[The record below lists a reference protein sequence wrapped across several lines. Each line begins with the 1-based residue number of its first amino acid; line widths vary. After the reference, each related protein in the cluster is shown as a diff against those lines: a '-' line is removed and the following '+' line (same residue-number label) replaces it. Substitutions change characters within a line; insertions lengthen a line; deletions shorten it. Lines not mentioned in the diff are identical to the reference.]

1 MSVVPVF
8 SRSVEILLDWTGHED
23 PIQFQTQYEIEKM
36 GKQIVPVKSVIY
48 ALSPF
53 QQKVMTGLWK
63 DLPTKIH
70 HKVSENWI
78 SATLLL
84 GPLVGT
90 YALGDLKR
98 IINLSR
104 TNNMLPGS
112 PAKSPTGPRE
122 KFGIGVEIALRLDTL
137 ERGIKLLLVCS
148 ELPGKGEA
156 SSQVLSSCKS

>member
-1 MSVVPVF
+1 
-8 SRSVEILLDWTGHED
+8 
-23 PIQFQTQYEIEKM
+23 M

-53 QQKVMTGLWK
+53 QQKIMPGLWK

-90 YALGDLKR
+90 YTATLHHP
-98 IINLSR
+98 SR
-104 TNNMLPGS
+104 KIVIST
-112 PAKSPTGPRE
+112 T
-122 KFGIGVEIALRLDTL
+122 
-137 ERGIKLLLVCS
+137 LVCS

-156 SSQVLSSCKS
+156 VSQPPNNVTLLKLALPFGLEMSEFELFKLRQCLLMTLCCASMRHAAFSMLVL